1 VLGTRISRTQPH
13 LVSVWRSPQRRLKR
27 YGIPIDVDKPPSREE
42 RVIAIARLIAR
53 QYGLITRDQARLLGM
68 SDDAIYRKV
77 SAGLWI
83 RDFPKV
89 FRDVTVPTSWHQRLK
104 ALALRRPGRLWVSH
118 RAACAF
124 WQLDGFDPGLVEITT
139 VCDLRAQDG
148 FLVHRVRCM
157 DPRDVTIVANL
168 PVTTVHRT
176 LIDLGLVAH
185 VDEVELALECALR
198 RRITTISRLCSRLD
212 ALTTHR
218 GSGVLRKA
226 LERRPANAPPTE
238 SALETRFLQFV
249 RRHKLPAPDRQVPIT
264 DDRGFIGRVDFYYSA
279 ARVVVEVQSRR
290 HHLSAAA
297 WERDLRRSNVLTSSG
312 RRVLH
317 VTAEQLKGDANLVAE
332 VAQLLDLPRAR
343 RSGR

>member
-1 VLGTRISRTQPH
+1 M
-13 LVSVWRSPQRRLKR
+13 R
-27 YGIPIDVDKPPSREE
+27 YEIPFVVDKPSSREE

-53 QYGLITRDQARLLGM
+53 QYGLITRDQARSLGM

-77 SAGLWI
+77 SAGLWV
-83 RDFPKV
+83 REFPNV
-89 FRDVTVPTSWHQRLK
+89 MRDVSVPASWHQRLK
-104 ALALRRPGRLWVSH
+104 ALTLRRPGGSWVSH

-124 WQLDGFDPGLVEITT
+124 WQLDGFDPGVVEITT
-139 VCDLRAQDG
+139 VCDLRAHDG
-148 FLVHRVRCM
+148 FVIHRARCVES
-157 DPRDVTIVANL
+157 RDVTIVANM

-176 LIDLGLVAH
+176 LIDLGLVAD

-198 RRITTISRLCSRLD
+198 RRITTIPRLCSRLD
-212 ALTTHR
+212 ALSRRR

-226 LERRPANAPPTE
+226 LDRRPANAPPTE

-249 RRHKLPAPDRQVPIT
+249 RRHKLPAPDRQVRIT
-264 DDRGFIGRVDFYYSA
+264 DEHGFTGRVDFYYSA
-279 ARVVVEVQSRR
+279 AQVVVEVQSRR

-297 WERDLRRSNVLTSSG
+297 WERDLRRSNALTTNG

-317 VTAEQLKGDANLVAE
+317 VTAEQLRSDANLAAE
-332 VAQLLDLPRAR
+332 VAQLLEMPRVR